1 MKSFFEREFPRPH
14 EQVDT
19 DRPHEVPGAERYAAF
34 GLRMKQLFAVK
45 AKLMKANMA
54 AAATKAKTAAL
65 ANARYTAYSSDVGE
79 ALRPIVPDW
88 AVKGTYGLAVA
99 YIVGDVGYTGYKE
112 SLKPDGNTTRALT
125 HAAVF
130 QGVASLALPMCSNNH
145 CSNPGSPRVTRPVLS
160 ECARL
165 APHRRQRLVAP
176 CYRCASPYPMRLVD
190 QGDHSSGGAWRSIR
204 DQAPRSIHQVG
215 PHARWSL
222 IDSGAAIRRRRAVR
236 ACHRCRV

>member
-130 QGVASLALPMCSNNH
+130 QGVASLALPM
-145 CSNPGSPRVTRPVLS
+145 V
-160 ECARL
+160 
-165 APHRRQRLVAP
+165 
-176 CYRCASPYPMRLVD
+176 
-190 QGDHSSGGAWRSIR
+190 I
-204 DQAPRSIHQVG
+204 IHQAVHGAQYVTKRLGRFTKWGPTLVG
-215 PHARWSL
+215 LSL
-222 IDSGAAIRRRRAVR
+222 IPALPYAVDEPCEHVIDAAFDKFWPVPGKKHASGNESSSS
-236 ACHRCRV
+236 H